1 MLDQENTPLR
11 PEETEIPQALLPE
24 DDGDMV
30 TVADIH
36 FRSNTKVYF
45 FDPGELT
52 LKPGDHV
59 IIDTARGLEYG
70 ICAAGNHTVPRR
82 DIVPPLRQVVRLATE
97 KDERI
102 NAENE
107 QKEKRAYEVCLQKI
121 RDHGLDMQLVSA
133 ECAFDGSKI
142 LFFFTADGRVDF
154 RELVKNLASVFR
166 TRIEL
171 RQIGVR
177 DKAKMVGGLGMCG
190 RPFCCREFLDDFQ
203 PVSIKMAKTQ
213 NLSLNPTKISGT
225 CGRLMC
231 CLKYE
236 QEAYEDLLKT
246 SPKNESFVDTVDG
259 RGTVVDVNL
268 LKQTVRV
275 RMEDAPDTINTYK
288 NTEIVVLRN
297 GKAKKN
303 DPPIPKD
310 LAPLSSLPKPLKK
323 REPMPEALPE
333 ALPEVMFQG
342 ESLTAE
348 KPAQPPVQEAAPQ
361 RSRRRRRKPQGERPE
376 GQKPAEKPAEKPQK
390 AEKPERAEKPDKPRQ
405 EKKPRPEG
413 ESAPAGETPHRR
425 RRRRPRGGS
434 KPGGTPPEA
443 GA

>member
-333 ALPEVMFQG
+333 VMFQG

-361 RSRRRRRKPQGERPE
+361 RSRRRRRKPQGE
-376 GQKPAEKPAEKPQK
+376 QKQAEKPAEKPQK
-390 AEKPERAEKPDKPRQ
+390 AEKPEKTEKPDKPRQ

-425 RRRRPRGGS
+425 RRRRPRGVS

>member
-323 REPMPEALPE
+323 REPMPD

-390 AEKPERAEKPDKPRQ
+390 AEKPEKTEKPDKPRQ

>member
-361 RSRRRRRKPQGERPE
+361 RSRRRRRKPQGE
-376 GQKPAEKPAEKPQK
+376 QKQAEKPAEKPQK
-390 AEKPERAEKPDKPRQ
+390 AEKPEKTEKPDKPRQ